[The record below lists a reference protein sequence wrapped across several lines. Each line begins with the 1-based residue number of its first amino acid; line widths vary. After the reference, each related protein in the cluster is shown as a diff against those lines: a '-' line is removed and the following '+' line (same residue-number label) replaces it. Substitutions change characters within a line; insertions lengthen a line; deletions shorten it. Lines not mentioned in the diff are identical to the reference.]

1 MSQCAS
7 ATITVVPTS
16 GGLGAEIRGIDL
28 SREMDAY
35 TFSQVYE
42 AWLQYSVLLFRG
54 QHLTDDDLITFS
66 RNFGELDWAP
76 VQVLNNPHLHPHPL
90 TIVGDWTTIC
100 GRQTRNIHC
109 FQCDRKRHTHRKSW
123 GGRVGL
129 AHRYVLFRGT

>member
-1 MSQCAS
+1 MDVPVSQCVS

-16 GGLGAEIRGIDL
+16 GGLAAEIRAIDL
-28 SREMDAY
+28 SREMDVC

-76 VQVLNNPHLHPHPL
+76 VQVLNNPHHHKLFLHWLHS
-90 TIVGDWTTIC
+90 
-100 GRQTRNIHC
+100 
-109 FQCDRKRHTHRKSW
+109 F
-123 GGRVGL
+123 RVEAFDPSEPFCCKYGN
-129 AHRYVLFRGT
+129 